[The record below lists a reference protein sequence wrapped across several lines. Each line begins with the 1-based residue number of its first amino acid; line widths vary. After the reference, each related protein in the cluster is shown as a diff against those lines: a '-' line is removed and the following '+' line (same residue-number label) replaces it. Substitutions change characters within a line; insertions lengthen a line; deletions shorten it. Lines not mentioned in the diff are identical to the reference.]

1 MLVWGYS
8 WLSVLGPALQQ
19 TLRDVREAGRG
30 CPRRRT
36 HVEGLGG
43 GCPGRPHQIPT
54 IGPPSCHQ
62 TYHTPRREEASSGQ
76 ESHVN
81 RRPETQA
88 TAALCNDS
96 RLETRQLPVNRALA
110 EKNHKRT
117 ARSVRPFKNAVDL

>member
-1 MLVWGYS
+1 MPQEKDPRG
-8 WLSVLGPALQQ
+8 
-19 TLRDVREAGRG
+19 RAGG
-30 CPRRRT
+30 
-36 HVEGLGG
+36 V
-43 GCPGRPHQIPT
+43 CPGRPYQIPT

-96 RLETRQLPVNRALA
+96 RLETRQLPINRALA

-117 ARSVRPFKNAVDL
+117 ATVCEAI